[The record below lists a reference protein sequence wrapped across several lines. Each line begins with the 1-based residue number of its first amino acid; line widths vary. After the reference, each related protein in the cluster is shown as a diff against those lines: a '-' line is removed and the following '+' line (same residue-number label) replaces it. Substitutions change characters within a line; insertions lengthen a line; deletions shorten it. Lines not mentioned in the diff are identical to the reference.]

1 MSKIVDKLLELAEMG
16 DERADSLWL
25 DMENMG
31 PEQLASYVAE
41 NDGIL
46 QDVLGL
52 NKSIMDEDL
61 TEEDK
66 ALMDEYYSVRNTGVT
81 NFVKPT
87 GSARADVYGR
97 PLHTLDEYMQAFG
110 VAPADNLAISDDDR
124 AYFTNPEH
132 PNYWKNRPENER
144 RTVANKMG
152 FQDLRELDEYLDRAA
167 QDFQGRNL
175 AEGWDANNKI
185 DIPTFAA
192 STIGGFVFPRAKEA
206 KLDGRGVAARDIA
219 GDIAENALS
228 LVPGIGTTKILSKVP
243 KVGGKIAGSTAGQL
257 AGTAFDQVAQPLVS
271 QGIDAGILYNPSVL
285 GKPGDE
291 LNLRSEFSLPTVA
304 AQGGAIAGVKGLAKQ
319 AAWVA
324 KNFAE
329 TRYAKQAAGVAKNF
343 AETRYGKTAGGQ
355 AVKNWLTPIENIN
368 EKTDDLIARRQ
379 AVLDRKAELAKQRR
393 NVSFATDND
402 IPAGNANVAD
412 MQAAET
418 FRILDSEAERLAK
431 SEEARKAYRD
441 AIAKDRAWETAG
453 EKLDDV
459 FAPVAK
465 IGKLVPE
472 NFVVDESKYMVS
484 NTGNGFKLLIPV
496 GTDPD
501 VINGAFNEA
510 RRRLDEFERFR
521 ATPEGQQAA
530 AAAAARDG
538 AVPEQAQVILDY
550 VNANETSPIKGQ
562 LLELPDGNLVNSNW
576 VTRRGDEWRVRYPG
590 ADYDVKL
597 TGKPAPLA
605 YQYEKTFDPGMD
617 VNEIYGRKPVE
628 GELSRNKAVR
638 DKILQD
644 DLLKRKLDPKA
655 TFRREAL
662 RDIGFGDLFNA
673 MAREGVGGLSQATGI
688 EEKRERALWNS
699 MVGKLRELTTDTR
712 MPIDKRRKYA
722 DAIMNVMQYGLDGL
736 PAELFVADPE
746 TYREIAG
753 KLGVTDWKHY
763 TETNPQPTPSS
774 SRTK

>member
-1 MSKIVDKLLELAEMG
+1 MNKIVDKLLSLAEQG
-16 DERADSLWL
+16 DERAENLFL

-41 NDGIL
+41 NDSIL

-97 PLHTLDEYMQAFG
+97 PMHTLDEYMQTFG
-110 VAPADNLAISDDDR
+110 VAPEDNLAISDDDR

-167 QDFQGRNL
+167 QDFQGRNR

-206 KLDGRGVAARDIA
+206 KLDGRDIAARDFA

-228 LVPGIGTTKILSKVP
+228 LVPGMGTTKILSKVP

-291 LNLRSEFSLPTVA
+291 LNLRSDFSLPTVA
-304 AQGGAIAGVKGLAKQ
+304 AQGGAIAGVKGL
-319 AAWVA
+319 
-324 KNFAE
+324 
-329 TRYAKQAAGVAKNF
+329 AKQAAGVAKNF

-379 AVLDRKAELAKQRR
+379 AVLDRKAELAKQRK
-393 NVSFATDND
+393 NVALPGDRDLPDLET
-402 IPAGNANVAD
+402 AGNVAD
-412 MQAAET
+412 LQKAET
-418 FRILDSEAERLAK
+418 FRILNSEAERLAN
-431 SEEARKAYRD
+431 SNASRKVYRNAFAND
-441 AIAKDRAWETAG
+441 DIWNNLVAKDMQMQ
-453 EKLDDV
+453 EKLLDLGEV
-459 FAPVAK
+459 
-465 IGKLVPE
+465 VPE
-472 NFVVDESKYMVS
+472 NFSVDPTKFHEVNLGS
-484 NTGNGFKLLIPV
+484 GFKLIVPAS
-496 GTDPD
+496 TD
-501 VINGAFNEA
+501 INVVNRLLNEQRLWNEELA
-510 RRRLDEFERFR
+510 RIKN
-521 ATPEGQQAA
+521 TPEGQAA
-530 AAAAARDG
+530 AAAAA
-538 AVPEQAQVILDY
+538 
-550 VNANETSPIKGQ
+550 ANGGKPGELRNELFRYITENENSPME
-562 LLELPDGNLVNSNW
+562 LLQLPDGNLVNSKWMKKLPN
-576 VTRRGDEWRVRYPG
+576 GESAVRYPG
-590 ADYDVKL
+590 ADYDVVIS
-597 TGKPAPLA
+597 GKPRELQ
-605 YQYEKTFDPGMD
+605 YQYEKTMDPSLGD
-617 VNEIYGRKPVE
+617 YRKF
-628 GELSRNKAVR
+628 GDNLSRNQVVYE
-638 DKILQD
+638 KINDD

-655 TFRREAL
+655 TFRREAK
-662 RDIGFGDLFNA
+662 RDIAFNDLFNA

-736 PAELFVADPE
+736 PAELFGADPE
-746 TYREIAG
+746 TYKEIAG
-753 KLGVTDWKHY
+753 KLGVTGWKHY

>member
-1 MSKIVDKLLELAEMG
+1 MNKIVDKLLSLAEQG
-16 DERADSLWL
+16 DERAENLFL

-41 NDGIL
+41 NDSIL

-61 TEEDK
+61 AEEDK

-97 PLHTLDEYMQAFG
+97 PMHTLDEYMQAFG
-110 VAPADNLAISDDDR
+110 VAPEDNLAISDDDR

-167 QDFQGRNL
+167 QDFQGRNR

-192 STIGGFVFPRAKEA
+192 STIGGFVFPRVKEA
-206 KLDGRGVAARDIA
+206 KLDGRDIAARDFA

-228 LVPGIGTTKILSKVP
+228 LVPGMGTTKILSKVP

-291 LNLRSEFSLPTVA
+291 LNLRSDFSLPTVA
-304 AQGGAIAGVKGLAKQ
+304 AQGGAIAGVKGL
-319 AAWVA
+319 
-324 KNFAE
+324 
-329 TRYAKQAAGVAKNF
+329 AKQAAGVAKNF

-393 NVSFATDND
+393 NVGFATDND

-441 AIAKDRAWETAG
+441 AIAKDRAWKSSA
-453 EKLDDV
+453 EKIEDAY
-459 FAPVAK
+459 APLEK
-465 IGKLVPE
+465 IGKILPE
-472 NFVVDESKYMVS
+472 NFVVDESKYAVMPLGD
-484 NTGNGFKLLIPV
+484 NYKLAIPAW
-496 GTDPD
+496 TDPD
-501 VINGAFNEA
+501 VINGAINEV
-510 RRRLDEFERFR
+510 RRRLDKFKRFSN
-521 ATPEGQQAA
+521 TPEGQQAA
-530 AAAAARDG
+530 AAVAAREG
-538 AVPEQAQVILDY
+538 AVPEHAQVILDY
-550 VNANETSPIKGQ
+550 VNANEASPIKGQ

-576 VTRRGDEWRVRYPG
+576 VTRRGDEWRVSYPG
-590 ADYDVKL
+590 ADYEVKL
-597 TGKPAPLA
+597 NGKPAPLA

-638 DKILQD
+638 EKILQD
-644 DLLKRKLDPKA
+644 DILKRKLDHKA
-655 TFRREAL
+655 TFRREAK
-662 RDIGFGDLFNA
+662 RDIAFNDLFNA

-736 PAELFVADPE
+736 PAELYGADPE

>member
-1 MSKIVDKLLELAEMG
+1 MNKIVDKLLSLAEQG
-16 DERADSLWL
+16 DERAENLFL

-41 NDGIL
+41 NDSIL

-52 NKSIMDEDL
+52 NKSIMDEDR

-132 PNYWKNRPENER
+132 QNYWKNRPENER

-152 FQDLRELDEYLDRAA
+152 YHDLRELDEYLGRAA
-167 QDFQGRNL
+167 QDFQGRNQ

-185 DIPTFAA
+185 DLPTFAA
-192 STIGGFVFPRAKEA
+192 STIGGFVLPRTKEA

-228 LVPGIGTTKILSKVP
+228 LVPGMGTTRILSKVP
-243 KVGGKIAGSTAGQL
+243 KVGGRIAGSTAGQL

-291 LNLRSEFSLPTVA
+291 LNLRSEFSPSTVA
-304 AQGGAIAGVKGLAKQ
+304 AQGGAIAGVKGL
-319 AAWVA
+319 
-324 KNFAE
+324 
-329 TRYAKQAAGVAKNF
+329 AKQAAGVAKNF

-355 AVKNWLTPIENIN
+355 AVQNLLTPIENIN

-379 AVLDRKAELAKQRR
+379 AVLDRKAEVAKQRR
-393 NVSFATDND
+393 NVGFETDLD
-402 IPAGNANVAD
+402 IPAGEANVAD
-412 MQAAET
+412 MQSAET
-418 FRILDSEAERLAK
+418 FRILNSEAERLAK
-431 SEEARKAYRD
+431 SEEARAAYRD
-441 AIAKDRAWETAG
+441 AIAKDRAWKSSA
-453 EKLDDV
+453 EKLTDAY
-459 FAPVAK
+459 APLEK
-465 IGKLVPE
+465 IGKILPE
-472 NFVVDESKYMVS
+472 NFVVNESKYTVIPS
-484 NTGNGFKLLIPV
+484 RGGHKLAIPV

-501 VINGAFNEA
+501 VINGAINEVE
-510 RRRLDEFERFR
+510 RKLDEYSRFM
-521 ATPEGQQAA
+521 ATSEGQQAA
-530 AAAAARDG
+530 AAG
-538 AVPEQAQVILDY
+538 ATPEQAKVILDY
-550 VNANETSPIKGQ
+550 VTANETSPIEGQ
-562 LLELPDGNLVNSNW
+562 LLQLPDGNLVNSNW
-576 VTRRGDEWRVRYPG
+576 VTRSGDEWRVRYPG

-597 TGKPAPLA
+597 TGKPSTLA
-605 YQYEKTFDPGMD
+605 YQYENTFDPGMD
-617 VNEIYGRKPVE
+617 INGIYGRKSVQ
-628 GELSRNKAVR
+628 GDLSRNKVVR
-638 DKILQD
+638 EKILQD

-655 TFRREAL
+655 TFRREAA

-712 MPIDKRRKYA
+712 MSIDKRRRYA
-722 DAIMNVMQYGLDGL
+722 DAIMNVMQYGLEGL

>member
-1 MSKIVDKLLELAEMG
+1 MSKIVDKLLELAEKG

-97 PLHTLDEYMQAFG
+97 PMHTLDEYMQAFG

-144 RTVANKMG
+144 RTIANKMG
-152 FQDLRELDEYLDRAA
+152 YQDLRELDEYLDRAA
-167 QDFQGRNL
+167 QDFQGRNQ

-185 DIPTFAA
+185 DLPTFAA

-228 LVPGIGTTKILSKVP
+228 VVPGMGTTRILSKIP
-243 KVGGKIAGSTAGQL
+243 KVGGRIAGSTAGQL

-271 QGIDAGILYNPSVL
+271 QGLDAGIFYNPSVL

-291 LNLRSEFSLPTVA
+291 LNLRSEFSPSTVA
-304 AQGGAIAGVKGLAKQ
+304 AQGGAIAGVKGL
-319 AAWVA
+319 
-324 KNFAE
+324 
-329 TRYAKQAAGVAKNF
+329 AKQAAGVAKNF

-355 AVKNWLTPIENIN
+355 AVQNLLTPIENIN

-379 AVLDRKAELAKQRR
+379 AVLDRKAELAKRR
-393 NVSFATDND
+393 ENVSLPGDRDLPNLETA
-402 IPAGNANVAD
+402 AD
-412 MQAAET
+412 VSDLQKAET
-418 FRILDSEAERLAK
+418 FRILNSEAERLAN
-431 SEEARKAYRD
+431 SNASRKAYRKAFAND
-441 AIAKDRAWETAG
+441 DIWKNLAAKDMQMH
-453 EKLDDV
+453 EKLLDLGEV
-459 FAPVAK
+459 
-465 IGKLVPE
+465 VPE
-472 NFVVDESKYMVS
+472 NFAVDPTK
-484 NTGNGFKLLIPV
+484 
-496 GTDPD
+496 
-501 VINGAFNEA
+501 FNEVNLGSGYKLIIPASTDIDVVNGLLKEKQLWNEELA
-510 RRRLDEFERFR
+510 RIKN
-521 ATPEGQQAA
+521 TPEGQAA
-530 AAAAARDG
+530 AAAAAAAGHPGEMRD
-538 AVPEQAQVILDY
+538 ELLRYITE
-550 VNANETSPIKGQ
+550 NEDAPIKGQ
-562 LLELPDGNLVNSNW
+562 LIQLPDGNIVKAGWMKQLPN
-576 VTRRGDEWRVRYPG
+576 GEAAVRYPG
-590 ADYDVKL
+590 ADYDVVIN
-597 TGKPAPLA
+597 GKPRGLQ
-605 YQYEKTFDPGMD
+605 YQYETAFDPSLGD
-617 VNEIYGRKPVE
+617 YRKF
-628 GELSRNKAVR
+628 GDNLSRNQVVYQ
-638 DKILQD
+638 KIKED

-655 TFRREAL
+655 TFRREAA

-712 MPIDKRRKYA
+712 MPIDKRRRYA
-722 DAIMNVMQYGLDGL
+722 DAIMNVMQYGLEGL
-736 PAELFVADPE
+736 PAELFGADPE

-753 KLGVTDWKHY
+753 KLGVTNWKHY

>member
-1 MSKIVDKLLELAEMG
+1 MNKIVDKLLSLAEQG
-16 DERADSLWL
+16 DERAENLFL

-41 NDGIL
+41 NDSIL

-97 PLHTLDEYMQAFG
+97 PMHTLDEYMQAFG

-152 FQDLRELDEYLDRAA
+152 YQDLRELDEYLDRAA
-167 QDFQGRNL
+167 QDFQGRNR

-206 KLDGRGVAARDIA
+206 KLEGRGVAARDIA

-228 LVPGIGTTKILSKVP
+228 VVPGMGTTRILSKLP

-271 QGIDAGILYNPSVL
+271 QGLDAGILYNPSVL

-291 LNLRSEFSLPTVA
+291 LNLRSEFSPSTVA
-304 AQGGAIAGVKGLAKQ
+304 AQGGAIAGVKGL
-319 AAWVA
+319 
-324 KNFAE
+324 
-329 TRYAKQAAGVAKNF
+329 AKQAAGVAKNF

-355 AVKNWLTPIENIN
+355 AVQNLLTPIENIN
-368 EKTDDLIARRQ
+368 EKTDDLISRRQ

-393 NVSFATDND
+393 NVGFETDLD
-402 IPAGNANVAD
+402 IPAGEANVAD
-412 MQAAET
+412 MQSAET
-418 FRILDSEAERLAK
+418 FRILNSEAERLAK
-431 SEEARKAYRD
+431 SEEARAAYRD
-441 AIAKDRAWETAG
+441 AIAKDRAWATAG
-453 EKLDDV
+453 EKLEDA
-459 FAPVAK
+459 FAPIEQ
-465 IGKLVPE
+465 IGKIVPE
-472 NFVVDESKYMVS
+472 NFVADPAKYIEVT
-484 NTGNGFKLLIPV
+484 TGSGFKVIVPR
-496 GTDPD
+496 DIDMD
-501 VINGAFNEA
+501 VLNGAMNEV
-510 RRRLDEFERFR
+510 RRRLDELDRFR

-530 AAAAARDG
+530 AAAAARAG
-538 AVPEQAQVILDY
+538 ATPEQAKVVLDY
-550 VNANETSPIKGQ
+550 VNANETSPIKGT

-590 ADYDVKL
+590 ADYDVKVNE
-597 TGKPAPLA
+597 KPTPLS

-617 VNEIYGRKPVE
+617 INELYGIKPVE
-628 GELSRNKAVR
+628 GELSRNKVVR
-638 DKILQD
+638 EKILQD

-655 TFRREAL
+655 TFRREAA

-736 PAELFVADPE
+736 PAELFGADPE